1 MNKIGKSMAK
11 EIIIGVVVL
20 VIVALIVG
28 GGSIGGI
35 LNTPKPIRIIQ
46 SEGEVCPIQIW
57 FSNGGGSFKIGL
69 RNGGGEGSMFVNISS
84 ASLSVR
90 EKERAEFEN
99 SSIKWLVT
107 PSGSYQD
114 FEFDTLKINDDEKNI
129 SIQVEYGCKGIFCK
143 KVGFCCFYEARE
155 RNTNYYDLVGEEVSC

>member
-1 MNKIGKSMAK
+1 MNKISKSMTK
-11 EIIIGVVVL
+11 EIIIGVAVL
-20 VIVALIVG
+20 VIAAIIIG

-46 SEGEVCPIQIW
+46 SEGEVCPTQIW
-57 FSNGGGSFKIGL
+57 FSSDEGSFKIGL

-84 ASLSVR
+84 NNLLVR
-90 EKERAEFEN
+90 NKERAEFEN

-114 FEFDTLKINDDEKNI
+114 FEFDMLKESDDENNI

-143 KVGFCCFYEARE
+143 KVGFCCSYEARE
-155 RNTNYYDLVGEEVSC
+155 RNTNYYDLIEEKVSC